1 MSGTAAPLLAAPHL
15 AGRRYAVL
23 GLARSGLATLG
34 FLARSGAEALAWDLK
49 EEARAAAA
57 AVPGVSLA
65 DPMEASLEGLDG
77 LILSPGVPLNSHPVV
92 ARARAAHCPILGDM
106 DLFQETRRYLPEHRL
121 IGITGTN
128 GKSTTTALLH
138 HLLASAGQQALLGGN
153 IGRPILGE
161 PPLGPGGFYVL
172 ELSSFQIDLCHHL
185 ACDLA
190 ILTNI
195 TPDHLD
201 RYASLQAYAAAKAR
215 LFALQPDGATAII
228 AVDDRLS
235 VSVAAAL
242 PARLNLVRVSAGD
255 VDPEEQAHWPALP
268 GPHNAQNSA
277 CAIAAAKAL
286 GLSEKEIADGLRTY
300 PGLPHRMEIVAFRAG
315 VRFVNDSKATNPES
329 AAPALAAFRGVHWIA
344 GGQAKTDDL
353 DACLPHLAR
362 VEAAYLI
369 GEAAPVFRRLLAPH
383 VPIVLAETLD
393 AAIAAAAR
401 AARPGQTVLLSPA
414 CASFDQFRDY
424 EARGDAFRAA
434 VLALPEVAAC

>member
-1 MSGTAAPLLAAPHL
+1 M
-15 AGRRYAVL
+15 
-23 GLARSGLATLG
+23 
-34 FLARSGAEALAWDLK
+34 EI
-49 EEARAAAA
+49 
-57 AVPGVSLA
+57 SLQ
-65 DPMEASLEGLDG
+65 GLDG
-77 LILSPGVPLNSHPVV
+77 LILSPGVPLNSHPVA
-92 ARARAAHCPILGDM
+92 ARARAARCPILGDM
-106 DLFQETRRYLPEHRL
+106 DLFQEARRYLPEHRL

-138 HLLASAGQQALLGGN
+138 HLLANAGRQALLGGN

-161 PPLGPGGFYVL
+161 PPLGVGGFYVL

-201 RYASLQAYAAAKAR
+201 RYASLEAYAAAKAR

-242 PARLNLVRVSAGD
+242 PPRLKLVRVSAGD
-255 VDPEEQAHWPALP
+255 IDQADQAHWPALQ

-277 CAIAAAKAL
+277 CAIAAARSL
-286 GLSEKEIADGLRTY
+286 GLSEKEIAEGLGTY
-300 PGLPHRMEIVAFRAG
+300 PGLPHRMEIVAVRGG
-315 VRFVNDSKATNPES
+315 VRFVNDSKATNPDS
-329 AAPALAAFRGVHWIA
+329 AAPALAAYKGVHWIA
-344 GGQAKTDDL
+344 GGQAKSHDL
-353 DACLPHLAR
+353 DACLPHLGH

-369 GEAAPVFRRLLAPH
+369 GEAAPVFRDLLAPH
-383 VPIVLAETLD
+383 VPVVMAETLG
-393 AAIAAAAR
+393 AAIEAATL

-434 VLALPEVAAC
+434 VLALPEVAA